1 MGKVVYAAS
10 FPLFSKPPVGINT
23 RHLGKTN
30 KHLEKNRKDL
40 VKITRHLV
48 FSGYYLAVRQVAG
61 GVTKMAIKLFLNFIY
76 IKVLGLCRA
85 DSRSA

>member
-23 RHLGKTN
+23 RHLGKTT
-30 KHLEKNRKDL
+30 KHLEKNRKHL

>member
-10 FPLFSKPPVGINT
+10 FPFFSKPPVGINT

-48 FSGYYLAVRQVAG
+48 LFEYYLAV
-61 GVTKMAIKLFLNFIY
+61 
-76 IKVLGLCRA
+76 
-85 DSRSA
+85 